1 MMVEAILVRVGL
13 YEIVFLSASVFQTSN
28 GNYEYAIFSS
38 IGIIA
43 STCKHHHEGGLIHLF
58 CIYFSHKSQQIGC
71 TFIDEPVTSQLNLN
85 KSVFSITEMYHGVT
99 FQPVLVSIMIHR
111 TIQRICKYP
120 QVTDTQG
127 LKEEPHSVE
136 VANKVIW
143 TKSQYCGAYRRVYEV
158 SGVGRADGCL

>member
-58 CIYFSHKSQQIGC
+58 CIYFFLKSQQIGS
-71 TFIDEPVTSQLNLN
+71 TFIDEPVTTQLNLN

-99 FQPVLVSIMIHR
+99 FQPVLVAIMIYIA
-111 TIQRICKYP
+111 IQGIGKDP
-120 QVTDTQG
+120 
-127 LKEEPHSVE
+127 
-136 VANKVIW
+136 
-143 TKSQYCGAYRRVYEV
+143 
-158 SGVGRADGCL
+158 